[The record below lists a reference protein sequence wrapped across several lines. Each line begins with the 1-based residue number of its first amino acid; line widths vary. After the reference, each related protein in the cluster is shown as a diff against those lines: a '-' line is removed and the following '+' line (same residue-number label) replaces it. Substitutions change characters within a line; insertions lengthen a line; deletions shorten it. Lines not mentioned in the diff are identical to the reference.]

1 MFAKLLSYVNRLPA
15 QAKVAK
21 DELDLS
27 RLELLKVQTNREY
40 YECME
45 QVIIKR
51 IARLELICG
60 PQAKLELDHD

>member
-1 MFAKLLSYVNRLPA
+1 MFAKLLSYFNRLPA
-15 QAKVAK
+15 QVKVAK

-40 YECME
+40 YEGME
-45 QVIIKR
+45 QMIVRR

-60 PQAKLELDHD
+60 PQSKLELDHD